1 MRFVFGDSITLNS
14 AGVKGFGELRG
25 KRHSRSE
32 SNFEQDYC
40 GTEAFS
46 GQSCV
51 SNCCCKLFREA
62 CVLFREETGTLNSA
76 LQAAQIATV
85 GVMPSHLVTLRMRLG
100 MRSIVRVR
108 GIAC

>member
-1 MRFVFGDSITLNS
+1 
-14 AGVKGFGELRG
+14 
-25 KRHSRSE
+25 
-32 SNFEQDYC
+32 
-40 GTEAFS
+40 
-46 GQSCV
+46 
-51 SNCCCKLFREA
+51 
-62 CVLFREETGTLNSA
+62 LNSA